1 MTQTN
6 RLWQLS
12 DGIQE
17 LENAA
22 READRARDR
31 QHPRR

>member
-1 MTQTN
+1 MNQAI
-6 RLWQLS
+6 RLWELS

-22 READRARDR
+22 RFADRARDR
-31 QHPRR
+31 SYSRR